1 MKRRLFSP
9 AEVAEALQA
18 IEAGV
23 RVPEVCRRHGI
34 SEATLLR
41 WRRKAGLL
49 RKPTE
54 TVVQVPLDLDQA
66 ANRVAGLEQRLE
78 AFRVVLVTLLEP
90 AQLEQASRLLEVE
103 LTVSARRARRLLG
116 LPPVNAPEAWQAG
129 EVDGGGIAETLAA
142 PFLLRS
148 VKET

>member
-49 RKPTE
+49 KKPE
-54 TVVQVPLDLDQA
+54 EPVVQVPLDLDQA
-66 ANRVAGLEQRLE
+66 ANRVAGLERRLE

-90 AQLEQASRLLEVE
+90 AELEQASRLLEVN

-116 LPPVNAPEAWQAG
+116 LPPVNSPEAQQPEA
-129 EVDGGGIAETLAA
+129 DDGGIAEALAA

>member
-1 MKRRLFSP
+1 MTRRLFNP

-23 RVPEVCRRHGI
+23 RAPEVCRRLGI
-34 SEATLLR
+34 SEATLDR

-49 RKPTE
+49 KKPAE
-54 TVVQVPLDLDQA
+54 PVVQVPLDLDQA
-66 ANRVAGLEQRLE
+66 ANRVAGLERRLE

-90 AQLEQASRLLEVE
+90 DELEQASRLLEVN

-116 LPPVNAPEAWQAG
+116 LPPVNSPAALQPEA
-129 EVDGGGIAETLAA
+129 DDGGIAEALAA
-142 PFLLRS
+142 PFLLWS

>member
-1 MKRRLFSP
+1 MRRRLFNP

-23 RVPEVCRRHGI
+23 RVPEVCRRHAI

-49 RKPTE
+49 KKPDE
-54 TVVQVPLDLDQA
+54 PVVQVPLDLDQA
-66 ANRVAGLEQRLE
+66 ANRVAGLERRLE
-78 AFRVVLVTLLEP
+78 AFRLVLVTLLEP
-90 AQLEQASRLLEVE
+90 AELEQASRLLEVN

-116 LPPVNAPEAWQAG
+116 LPPVNSPEALRPEA
-129 EVDGGGIAETLAA
+129 VDAGIAEALAP